1 MCAIIVIGHLNVCH
15 YFNWSPQCVPVML
28 LVASMCTSNITSMCA
43 IILIDHLKNNSNV
56 IGHLND
62 NSNVIG
68 PINGNSNVIGPLNL
82 CVTILCYVILNHA
95 YCT

>member
-1 MCAIIVIGHLNVCH
+1 
-15 YFNWSPQCVPVML
+15 
-28 LVASMCTSNITSMCA
+28 MCTSNVIGRLNVYSNTTSMCA
-43 IILIDHLKNNSNV
+43 IILIDHLKKNSNV

-82 CVTILCYVILNHA
+82 CVMILYYVMLNHA